1 MKTPELQRLVFRT
14 NSTDSGVRLL
24 LEPLVD
30 SGTSVP
36 IAILLK
42 SPSGLSIESFEVF
55 APENPITRVL
65 QLTFNNAFG
74 KPQTQYQL
82 ETRIRLGLAQDV
94 WVVAKLSD
102 GTLMGTHQ
110 PTVLTS
116 SACFD
121 ATD

>member
-14 NSTDSGVRLL
+14 NSVDSGARLL

-36 IAILLK
+36 IGILLK
-42 SPSGLSIESFEVF
+42 APSGLSIESFEVF
-55 APENPITRVL
+55 APENPVTRVL

-74 KPQTQYQL
+74 KPQTQYQM

-94 WVVAKLSD
+94 WVVVKLSD

>member
-14 NSTDSGVRLL
+14 NSADSGVRLL

-30 SGTSVP
+30 TGTAVP
-36 IAILLK
+36 IGILLK
-42 SPSGLSIESFEVF
+42 APSGLSIVSFEVF
-55 APENPITRVL
+55 APENPVTRVL
-65 QLTFNNAFG
+65 QLTFGDNFG
-74 KPQTQYQL
+74 KPQTQFQM

>member
-1 MKTPELQRLVFRT
+1 MKTLELLSLRFRT
-14 NSTDSGVRLL
+14 NGADSGARLL

-30 SGTSVP
+30 TGNAVP
-36 IAILLK
+36 IGILLK
-42 SPSGLSIESFEVF
+42 APTGLLIVSFEVF
-55 APENPITRVL
+55 APENPVTRVL
-65 QLTFNNAFG
+65 QLTFG
-74 KPQTQYQL
+74 KPQTQFQM
-82 ETRIRLGLAQDV
+82 EIRIRLGLAQDV
-94 WVVAKLSD
+94 WLVAKLSD

>member
-14 NSTDSGVRLL
+14 NSVGSGVRLL

-36 IAILLK
+36 IGILLK
-42 SPSGLSIESFEVF
+42 APNGLSIISFEIF
-55 APENPITRVL
+55 APENPETRVL
-65 QLTFNNAFG
+65 QLTFG
-74 KPQTQYQL
+74 TPQTQYQL

-94 WVVAKLSD
+94 WLVAKLSD

>member
-14 NSTDSGVRLL
+14 NGTDSGARLM

-30 SGTSVP
+30 SGTSIP
-36 IAILLK
+36 IGILLK
-42 SPSGLSIESFEVF
+42 APTHLTIESFEVF
-55 APENPITRVL
+55 APENPVTRIL
-65 QLTFNNAFG
+65 KLTFG
-74 KPQTQYQL
+74 QPQTQYQM
-82 ETRIRLGLAQDV
+82 ETRIRLGLAQAV

-110 PTVLTS
+110 STVLTS

>member
-1 MKTPELQRLVFRT
+1 MKTSELQRLVFRT
-14 NSTDSGVRLL
+14 NSAESGARLL

-30 SGTSVP
+30 TGTAVP
-36 IAILLK
+36 IGILLK
-42 SPSGLSIESFEVF
+42 APKDVTIESFEVF
-55 APENPITRVL
+55 APENPVTRVL
-65 QLTFNNAFG
+65 KLTFG
-74 KPQTQYQL
+74 KPPTHYQL

>member
-1 MKTPELQRLVFRT
+1 MKTPQLQRLVFRT
-14 NSTDSGVRLL
+14 NTVDSGARLL

-30 SGTSVP
+30 TGTSVP
-36 IAILLK
+36 IGILLK
-42 SPSGLSIESFEVF
+42 APTGLLIQSFEVF
-55 APENPITRVL
+55 APENPVTRIL
-65 QLTFNNAFG
+65 KLTFG
-74 KPQTQYQL
+74 QPQLHFQL

-94 WVVAKLSD
+94 WVVATLSD